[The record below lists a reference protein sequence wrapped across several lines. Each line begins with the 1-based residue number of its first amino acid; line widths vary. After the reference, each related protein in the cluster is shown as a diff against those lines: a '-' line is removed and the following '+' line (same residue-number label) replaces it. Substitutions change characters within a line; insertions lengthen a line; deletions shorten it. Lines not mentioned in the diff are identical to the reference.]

1 MIVFKFYKSL
11 LFILFALLSDLYH
24 SQTTLELAV
33 IKELNLYR
41 KKHGLV
47 ALTYDAKSSEMARY
61 HAIYLKT
68 MNELGYSSL
77 DYSSEQQHDE
87 GIDLPD
93 FKEMTFEERARQ
105 VLPIRWVSEILIQCS
120 LKRKNDQE
128 TGKAICI
135 SEFAYIYSSPDINS
149 ATVSYYTTN
158 DTILYYYNNDV
169 NGFLDIYQEGE
180 DGSKNFVGYGLV
192 SDYGSFE
199 ASNFS
204 LSLP

>member
-128 TGKAICI
+128 TAKAII
-135 SEFAYIYSSPDINS
+135 NAFHNSPGHRKAMQFSINPK
-149 ATVSYYTTN
+149 
-158 DTILYYYNNDV
+158 ILDRV
-169 NGFLDIYQEGE
+169 TP
-180 DGSKNFVGYGLV
+180 VV
-192 SDYGSFE
+192 
-199 ASNFS
+199 S
-204 LSLP
+204 LSVIETDSVCPIVVNIDIGYLEK

>member
-1 MIVFKFYKSL
+1 MKKVFIITFLILGIIILKSCKTERRLDFCECYDIKSALTDSL
-11 LFILFALLSDLYH
+11 LLSKSELRDKQEGCNWIEEELSPLEIQQKFIECIKNNK
-24 SQTTLELAV
+24 TTSNAINEEAV
-33 IKELNLYR
+33 DTNPIQDPIITTN
-41 KKHGLV
+41 V
-47 ALTYDAKSSEMARY
+47 YD
-61 HAIYLKT
+61 IPT
-68 MNELGYSSL
+68 
-77 DYSSEQQHDE
+77 
-87 GIDLPD
+87 
-93 FKEMTFEERARQ
+93 
-105 VLPIRWVSEILIQCS
+105 
-120 LKRKNDQE
+120 

-149 ATVSYYTTN
+149 ATGSYYTTN

-204 LSLP
+204 LPLP